1 MLSRFFVRWAHPS
14 KCCYLPQPFL
24 SGRLGATMTTQR
36 KLAVAW
42 ALVPMPVVLF
52 FPAFELG
59 SRGPLA
65 GTYPLVIVTA
75 NLLFA
80 LLECTAFWLFVS
92 KRPLNIDCVVG
103 CILSFGM
110 AVVSVFAAWLH
121 LNSRM

>member
-1 MLSRFFVRWAHPS
+1 MPMH
-14 KCCYLPQPFL
+14 
-24 SGRLGATMTTQR
+24 G

-52 FPAFELG
+52 FPAFVLG

-75 NLLFA
+75 SMFFA
-80 LLECTAFWLFVS
+80 FLECTALWLFAS
-92 KRPLNIDCVVG
+92 KRPLNIGCVVG

-110 AVVSVFAAWLH
+110 AAISVFAAWLH

>member
-1 MLSRFFVRWAHPS
+1 
-14 KCCYLPQPFL
+14 
-24 SGRLGATMTTQR
+24 MTTQR

-52 FPAFELG
+52 FPAFVLG
-59 SRGPLA
+59 SRGPLV

-75 NLLFA
+75 NVLFA

-92 KRPLNIDCVVG
+92 KGPRNIGRLVG

-110 AVVSVFAAWLH
+110 AVISVFAAWLH
-121 LNSRM
+121 LYSRM